1 MEEWSQGSVL
11 FFISIWI
18 CYIAGASTW
27 SNVFGFSVPLRL
39 FSYLPILALWMN
51 LSNNSDL
58 SLRKPECLLNNLC
71 LITQLDKN
79 VAK

>member
-1 MEEWSQGSVL
+1 MEKLSQGSVL
-11 FFISIWI
+11 FFIYIWI

-27 SNVFGFSVPLRL
+27 SNIVGFSAPLRL
-39 FSYLPILALWMN
+39 FSYLPILVLWMS

-58 SLRKPECLLNNLC
+58 SLRNLECLLNNLC
-71 LITQLDKN
+71 LITQLDSN